1 MIQLRSWRRG
11 LGRGSMSFY
20 LHIGPHTHLHIFI
33 QAVVTF
39 SLPKRSIEMPSLRSI
54 SYHGQYNVDNEI
66 GIFTDE
72 LKEPAV
78 NKAPI
83 VLLNIA

>member
-11 LGRGSMSFY
+11 LGRGSSATFI
-20 LHIGPHTHLHIFI
+20 LDPTHIYILLFKPFRLLVNQSGLLKCLVLSPFLIMD
-33 QAVVTF
+33 
-39 SLPKRSIEMPSLRSI
+39 SIM
-54 SYHGQYNVDNEI
+54 NVDNEI

-83 VLLNIA
+83 VLLNTA